1 LPRRLA
7 IKGSFTVIEPQQR
20 RLHARAHTLGFPD
33 LAGYLLA
40 RSQQDASLAQ
50 LASELD
56 THVEVVSRLL
66 DQAGIRRSPRPA
78 RSTHQRR
85 HSTDRRLTDRTIQL
99 GFPSLQAYLADRVVQ
114 QAWSLARVASE
125 LGTDPATVRDRL
137 DRYGLRRTRPTPAQ
151 QAGSRHAAQRNR
163 TRGQARR
170 AARLAALG
178 FADLQGY
185 LRVRRLQQGWPVRRV
200 RAELRVDPAW
210 LRQQMRELGIP

>member
-1 LPRRLA
+1 M
-7 IKGSFTVIEPQQR
+7 
-20 RLHARAHTLGFPD
+20 GFADPG
-33 LAGYLLA
+33 GYLVA

-56 THVEVVSRLL
+56 TTVDAIGRLL

-78 RSTHQRR
+78 RSTHQRH
-85 HSTDRRLTDRTIQL
+85 HSTDRRLTDRAAQL
-99 GFPSLQAYLADRVVQ
+99 GFASLPAYLADRVVQ

-125 LGTDPATVRDRL
+125 LGTNPKTVRDRL
-137 DRYGLRRTRPTPAQ
+137 DRYGLRRTRQTPAQ
-151 QAGSRHAAQRNR
+151 QAGSRRSAQRNR